1 MTETDYRC
9 DLARPGQGRR
19 FAATKTPSP
28 GIEVTRI
35 DWRYLEPQAGLEAAN
50 RA

>member
-9 DLARPGQGRR
+9 DLARPGQDRHS
-19 FAATKTPSP
+19 AVTETPSP
-28 GIEVTRI
+28 GIEATHI
-35 DWRYLEPQAGLEAAN
+35 EWRYLEPQAGLEAAN